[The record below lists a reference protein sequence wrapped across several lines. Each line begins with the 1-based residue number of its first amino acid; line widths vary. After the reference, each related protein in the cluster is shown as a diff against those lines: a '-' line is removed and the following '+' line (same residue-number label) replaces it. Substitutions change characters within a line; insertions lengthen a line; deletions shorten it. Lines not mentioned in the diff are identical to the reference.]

1 MWNIVDRRYWYFA
14 FSLLIIVP
22 GLIALI
28 AFRLPLAID
37 FTGGSL
43 LKLQFDGALPRP
55 ADVKAIYSEF
65 GFDDSQVQTLSN
77 DGATG
82 IQIRSKA
89 MDEAQKNE
97 IEAVIRERNGV
108 FTELEF
114 SSVSPAVGA
123 EVVQSALQTIGI
135 AAVGILLFL
144 WFAFRQVPHAVRYG
158 VAAILGLLHDVLV
171 ILSVTAIFGQVLG
184 WQVDSL
190 FLTALLTMLGFSVQD
205 KIVVFDRIRENLL
218 RRRSERYERIVNVS
232 IVQTVARS
240 LVTQLTM
247 FFTMLALAL
256 FGGIT
261 TRNFIVIMLIGL
273 LSGTYSSIFIASQIL
288 VVWENREWRTW
299 FRRNKAAG
307 QTA

>member
-1 MWNIVDRRYWYFA
+1 MWNIVGKRYWYFA
-14 FSLLIIVP
+14 VSLLIILV
-22 GLIALI
+22 GLIALF
-28 AFRLPLAID
+28 AFGLPLAID

-43 LKLQFDGALPRP
+43 LKLQFDGP
-55 ADVKAIYSEF
+55 APQPAEVKAIYAEF

-77 DGATG
+77 NGM
-82 IQIRSKA
+82 QIRSKT
-89 MDEAQKNE
+89 MDDAQKVE
-97 IEAVIRERNGV
+97 IEAVIQERYGS

-114 SSVSPAVGA
+114 SSVSATVGA
-123 EVVQSALQTIGI
+123 EVVQTALQTIGI
-135 AAVGILLFL
+135 AAIGILLFL
-144 WFAFRQVPHAVRYG
+144 WFAFRQVPHALRYG
-158 VAAILGLLHDVLV
+158 LAAILGLLHDVLV
-171 ILSVTAIFGQVLG
+171 IIGVTAIFGQVLG

-218 RRRSERYERIVNVS
+218 RRRAPTFEQIVNVS

-247 FFTMLALAL
+247 LFTMLALTL

-273 LSGTYSSIFIASQIL
+273 LSGTYSSIFIAAQIL
-288 VVWENREWRTW
+288 VVWENREWRRW
-299 FRRNKAAG
+299 FRRRGPAG